1 MTVQIPTDRTDVC
14 ILGAG
19 LAGLSL
25 ARQLHQRKPDLS
37 ITLVEHRQYPVIEAA
52 HKVGES
58 TVEIASHYFAQTL
71 GLRDH
76 MRQQQLPKFGLR
88 LFFRGAEAITDD
100 VARYDE
106 VGPSTVLPIPTF
118 QIDRGRFENHLAI
131 ECRAQGSRLLDQTTI
146 RNIEL
151 SAGEHRVTV
160 RSDDGEQIIQSRYLV
175 DASGRRAW
183 LRNQGGLEKEL
194 NHNNH
199 AVWFRVEG
207 GLDVD
212 SWSHNSEWLARCHG
226 APRRLST
233 NHFTGPGYW
242 VWLIPLASGTT
253 SIGVVFDPA
262 LLALDTV
269 NTHGRFMHWLADE
282 HPIIASAVGSRAVL
296 DFHVLKNY
304 AVGSRQMMSSDGW
317 MMTGDAGPF
326 SDPFYSPGSDFIA
339 FANGFITELIV
350 TEAPSER
357 FAEFQRHFMGFFT
370 NTLSIYRGLY
380 PCMGHRDLMVI
391 KTLWDFSYY
400 WAVLSRL
407 FFTGRYTDPQF
418 MASAQPPLLR
428 AAALNSRLQ
437 RQLKGAAGNGLRVG
451 GESGFHDY
459 HAIPLFHR
467 MKNVLLRGDSEHVR
481 GELDN
486 DVDTL
491 ERMATELSRWVVR
504 IQAGERVPP
513 LSALA
518 DHPAFA

>member
-1 MTVQIPTDRTDVC
+1 MTGQIPTRRTDVC

-25 ARQLHQRKPDLS
+25 ARQLFQRKPELS
-37 ITLVEHRQYPVIEAA
+37 ITLVEHRQYPVVEAA

-58 TVEIASHYFAQTL
+58 TVEIASHYFAEML

-76 MRQQQLPKFGLR
+76 MQQQQLPKFGLR
-88 LFFRGAEAITDD
+88 LFFRGEQAITDD

-106 VGPSTVLPIPTF
+106 VGPSKVLPIPTF
-118 QIDRGRFENHLAI
+118 QIDRGRFENHLAT
-131 ECRAQGSRLLDQTTI
+131 ECRAQGSALLDQTTI
-146 RNIEL
+146 RKIEL
-151 SAGEHRVTV
+151 STGQHRVTV

-183 LRNQGGLEKEL
+183 LRTQGALEKEL
-194 NHNNH
+194 NHHNH

-207 GLDVD
+207 DLEVD
-212 SWSHNSEWLARCHG
+212 SWSHNTQWLARCNG
-226 APRRLST
+226 SPRRLST

-253 SIGVVFDPA
+253 SVGVVFDPT
-262 LLALDTV
+262 LLALETV
-269 NTHGRFMHWLADE
+269 NTYERFMRWLASE
-282 HPIIASAVGSRAVL
+282 HPIIAAAIGLRTVL

-304 AVGSRQMMSSDGW
+304 AVGSRQVMSSDGW

-339 FANGFITELIV
+339 FANGFITELIT
-350 TEAPSER
+350 TEAPNER

-370 NTLSIYRGLY
+370 NTMSIYRGLY
-380 PCMGHRDLMVI
+380 ACMGHRDLMVI
-391 KTLWDFSYY
+391 KTLWDFTYY
-400 WAVLSRL
+400 WAVLSKL

-437 RQLKGAAGNGLRVG
+437 RQLKGAAGSGIRVG

-467 MKNVLLRGDSEHVR
+467 MKNALLRGDSEHAR
-481 GELDN
+481 DELN
-486 DVDTL
+486 VDVDSL
-491 ERMATELSRWVVR
+491 ERIATELTRWIAK
-504 IQAGERVPP
+504 IQAGERVPS
-513 LSALA
+513 LDTLA
-518 DHPAFA
+518 DHPAFV

>member
-1 MTVQIPTDRTDVC
+1 MTGQPVIRRTDVC

-37 ITLVEHRQYPVIEAA
+37 ITLVEHRRYPVVEAA

-58 TVEIASHYFAQTL
+58 TVEIASHYFSEML

-88 LFFRGAEAITDD
+88 LFFRGKQAITDD
-100 VARYDE
+100 VSRYDE

-118 QIDRGRFENHLAI
+118 QIDRGRFENHLAA
-131 ECRAQGSRLLDQTTI
+131 ECRAQGIGLFDQTTI
-146 RNIEL
+146 RNIKL
-151 SAGEHRVTV
+151 SAGQHCVTV
-160 RSDDGEQIIQSRYLV
+160 RSDDSEQTIQARYLV

-183 LRNQGGLEKEL
+183 LRTQGVLKKEL
-194 NHNNH
+194 HHDNH

-207 GLDVD
+207 SLDVD
-212 SWSHNSEWLARCHG
+212 SWSQNQEWLARCHG
-226 APRRLST
+226 SPRRLST

-253 SIGVVFDPA
+253 SVGVVFDPM
-262 LLALDTV
+262 LLALETV
-269 NTHGRFMHWLADE
+269 NTHERFMRWLASE
-282 HPIIASAVGSRAVL
+282 HPLVAAVVGSRAVL

-304 AVGSRQMMSSDGW
+304 AIGSQQVMSSDGW

-339 FANGFITELIV
+339 LANGFITELIA
-350 TEAPSER
+350 TEAPDER
-357 FAEFQRHFMGFFT
+357 YAQYQRHFMGFFT
-370 NTLSIYRGLY
+370 NTISIYRGLY

-391 KTLWDFSYY
+391 KTLWDFTYY
-400 WAVLSRL
+400 WAVLSKL
-407 FFTGRYTDPQF
+407 FFTGRYTDPAF

-437 RQLKGAAGNGLRVG
+437 RQLKGAAGRGMRVG

-459 HAIPLFHR
+459 HSIPLFHR
-467 MKNVLLRGDSEHVR
+467 MKDALLRGDSVHAR
-481 GELDN
+481 DELDA

-491 ERMATELSRWVVR
+491 ELMATELTRWVVK

-513 LSALA
+513 LANLA